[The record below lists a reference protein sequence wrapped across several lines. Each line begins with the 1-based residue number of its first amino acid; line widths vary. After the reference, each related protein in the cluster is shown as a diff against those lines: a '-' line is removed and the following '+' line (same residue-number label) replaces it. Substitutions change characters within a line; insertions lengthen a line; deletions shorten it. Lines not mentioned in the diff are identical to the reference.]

1 MRGIF
6 VICFFYVI
14 IEKYHVNVVFD
25 ATCLCLVH
33 DDVIKWKHF
42 PRYWPFMRG
51 IHRSAVNSPQ
61 KGQWCGAL
69 MFSLICARINDWVS
83 NREAGDLR
91 CHRSRYDVIVMLHRG
106 EPGVQRAL
114 DAWLGSVQILTVP
127 YPVGARWWATWYGL
141 TLIPAWISNYMNYKM
156 WDEITYPFPNFNG
169 ATVEVWEWISYFIPH
184 FTGHVIT
191 YPYWD

>member
-1 MRGIF
+1 MLISKQKINK
-6 VICFFYVI
+6 VYNKMHKLPYMTYVSW
-14 IEKYHVNVVFD
+14 
-25 ATCLCLVH
+25 LC
-33 DDVIKWKHF
+33 
-42 PRYWPFMRG
+42 
-51 IHRSAVNSPQ
+51 
-61 KGQWCGAL
+61 
-69 MFSLICARINDWVS
+69 VS

-106 EPGVQRAL
+106 EPGVLRAL

-127 YPVGARWWATWYGL
+127 YPVGARWWATLTWMWALFICRTPPRVARL
-141 TLIPAWISNYMNYKM
+141 TLIPAWISNYMHYKM

-169 ATVEVWEWISYFIPH
+169 ATVEVWEWISNFIPH